1 MSDLRRQILD
11 ARSPL
16 SVQFLPPA
24 KEVWEGG
31 GVGFPSC
38 TGKREGVGFPSCTG
52 KGEGV
57 GFPACTG
64 KGTGLDSHHALVTGD
79 GVGFPA
85 CTRKGE
91 GGWLPCMHWEGGLA
105 SQHAPELGKAGSM
118 HPAGMLSCLYFG

>member
-1 MSDLRRQILD
+1 MGTGKVRENSTSAGTPLSFRNAVSDLRRQILD

-24 KEVWEGG
+24 KEVW

-38 TGKREGVGFPSCTG
+38 TG
-52 KGEGV
+52 
-57 GFPACTG
+57 
-64 KGTGLDSHHALVTGD
+64 
-79 GVGFPA
+79 
-85 CTRKGE
+85 KGE

-118 HPAGMLSCLYFG
+118 HPTGMLFCLYFG